1 MFWKLDKKYKMILV
15 LELEFQASS
24 QLWNPLIIEGPNTMH
39 SPLSHTDRNS
49 IEFWYIQKKLKNE
62 PSIGAGAASI
72 QPTLV
77 PPLY

>member
-1 MFWKLDKKYKMILV
+1 
-15 LELEFQASS
+15 
-24 QLWNPLIIEGPNTMH
+24 
-39 SPLSHTDRNS
+39 LSHTDRNS